1 ISASRITPEISVSA
15 IARASI
21 ITVGILF
28 IMDVKKAAIKPIAI
42 VVMNKPWSAVA
53 LITVANASVSPLFLN
68 PYTTRYIPFEQ
79 NTIALGAPVITVF
92 VSTAL
97 LFLAIRI
104 KNIAITP
111 ATIETGRLMNSLTKQ
126 PTTNN
131 PRTYHDKRNIL

>member
-1 ISASRITPEISVSA
+1 
-15 IARASI
+15 
-21 ITVGILF
+21 
-28 IMDVKKAAIKPIAI
+28 MDDNKAAIKPIAI
-42 VVMNKPWSAVA
+42 VAMNKPWSAA
-53 LITVANASVSPLFLN
+53 TLITVDNASVSTAFPN
-68 PYTTRYIPFEQ
+68 PYTTTYIPIEK
-79 NTIALGAPVITVF
+79 NTIAHGAPLITVF

-111 ATIETGRLMNSLTKQ
+111 ATIETGRLMNSLTKK